1 MLNTSAPASPPGRF
15 AFRCVPRKGTVEGM
29 NNPNECLDDPDPL
42 VQPMVLQLAMLAFPY
57 VTLTGDELTALDA
70 AVQTGAD
77 APYDLARVLK
87 GRAYWRTGRMLAP
100 EACRVLQRLE
110 RRNGDAAPDQHQ
122 QPPRVADVVRTPL
135 DSFEH
140 RGQAF
145 VRRRR
150 PRGGSRDGWID
161 LPLPPEKRLIEL

>member
-1 MLNTSAPASPPGRF
+1 MAR
-15 AFRCVPRKGTVEGM
+15 
-29 NNPNECLDDPDPL
+29 
-42 VQPMVLQLAMLAFPY
+42 QLATLAFPH

-70 AVQTGAD
+70 AVQTGVD
-77 APYDLARVLK
+77 APYDLARVLT
-87 GRAYWRTGRMLAP
+87 GRAHGRTGRMLVP

-110 RRNGDAAPDQHQ
+110 RRNRDAAPDQHQ
-122 QPPRVADVVRTPL
+122 QHPQVADVVRTPL
-135 DSFEH
+135 DSFKR

-161 LPLPPEKRLIEL
+161 LPIPDEKRLIEL

>member
-1 MLNTSAPASPPGRF
+1 
-15 AFRCVPRKGTVEGM
+15 M
-29 NNPNECLDDPDPL
+29 NKPNEGLHRPDPL
-42 VQPMVLQLAMLAFPY
+42 VQPMAPQLATLAFPH

-70 AVQTGAD
+70 AVQTGVD
-77 APYDLARVLK
+77 TPYDLARVLT

-110 RRNGDAAPDQHQ
+110 RRNRDAAPGQHHQ
-122 QPPRVADVVRTPL
+122 QSRIANVGSMPL

-150 PRGGSRDGWID
+150 PRGGSRTVVSTCRCH
-161 LPLPPEKRLIEL
+161 PRSA